1 MNKKLSNVIKIF
13 LILIILLV
21 IATPLLTSINIF
33 NELNKIFE
41 NKLIYILSITIPFLI
56 LFIIELTIILK
67 EQKRKQLANM
77 MNLKLEE
84 LNKVKDNKELSNT
97 IENTI
102 KSQIKEIDAAKK
114 DYKKINELERT
125 IQIPLSE
132 IQLGLNTLNEKN
144 KTNNQNEEDS
154 ELDNTLILFD
164 NKDIKEEIQEEL
176 SLKKEKTEKDNIS
189 TKDVENIKENKELST
204 TPVENSKENQDLST
218 ETVDKKEKNVEKM
231 VETVEKEESKDN
243 ISTDT
248 VDNKKEEKIQE

>member
-1 MNKKLSNVIKIF
+1 MNKKLTNIIKIF

-21 IATPLLTSINIF
+21 IATPLLSNISIF
-33 NELNKIFE
+33 NELNKVFK
-41 NKLIYILSITIPFLI
+41 NKLIYILCITIPFLI

-84 LNKVKDNKELSNT
+84 LNKVKDNKELSNA

-132 IQLGLNTLNEKN
+132 IQIGLNTLNKNN
-144 KTNNQNEEDS
+144 KTNKQNEEDS

-176 SLKKEKTEKDNIS
+176 TLKKEKTKNDNIS
-189 TKDVENIKENKELST
+189 TKDSENSKESKELST
-204 TPVENSKENQDLST
+204 LPVDNFKKDSDLST
-218 ETVDKKEKNVEKM
+218 PPVDKKEKNVEKSSEI
-231 VETVEKEESKDN
+231 VENEESKNN
-243 ISTDT
+243 ISTST
-248 VDNKKEEKIQE
+248 VDNKEEKKIQ

>member
-1 MNKKLSNVIKIF
+1 MNKKLTNIIKIF

-21 IATPLLTSINIF
+21 IATPLLSSINIF

-41 NKLIYILSITIPFLI
+41 NKIIYILCITIPFLI

-132 IQLGLNTLNEKN
+132 IQIGLNTLNKNN
-144 KTNNQNEEDS
+144 KTNKQNEEDS

-176 SLKKEKTEKDNIS
+176 TLKKEKEKNNIS
-189 TKDVENIKENKELST
+189 TKDVENNEENKELST
-204 TPVENSKENQDLST
+204 VPVENSKENQDLST
-218 ETVDKKEKNVEKM
+218 ESVDKKEENVEKSS
-231 VETVEKEESKDN
+231 ETVEKEENKDN
-243 ISTDT
+243 KSTDT
-248 VDNKKEEKIQE
+248 IDNKEEEKIQE

>member
-1 MNKKLSNVIKIF
+1 MNKKLTNIIKIF

-21 IATPLLTSINIF
+21 IATPLLSSISIF
-33 NELNKIFE
+33 NELNKVFE
-41 NKLIYILSITIPFLI
+41 NKLIYILCITIPFLI

-144 KTNNQNEEDS
+144 KTNNQNEEDG

-176 SLKKEKTEKDNIS
+176 SLKKEKVKNNIF
-189 TKDVENIKENKELST
+189 TKDVENNEENKGLST
-204 TPVENSKENQDLST
+204 APVENSKENQDLST
-218 ETVDKKEKNVEKM
+218 KVVDKKEKNVEKSSEI
-231 VETVEKEESKDN
+231 VENEESKDN
-243 ISTDT
+243 NSTDT
-248 VDNKKEEKIQE
+248 VNNKKEEKIQE

>member
-1 MNKKLSNVIKIF
+1 MNKKITNIIKIF

-33 NELNKIFE
+33 NELNKVFE

-189 TKDVENIKENKELST
+189 TKDVEKSKELST
-204 TPVENSKENQDLST
+204 PPVDNFKENQDLST
-218 ETVDKKEKNVEKM
+218 KTVDKKEKNVEKSSEI
-231 VETVEKEESKDN
+231 VQKEESKDN
-243 ISTDT
+243 NSTDT

>member
-1 MNKKLSNVIKIF
+1 MNKKLTNIIKIF

-33 NELNKIFE
+33 NELNKVFE

-132 IQLGLNTLNEKN
+132 IQIGLNTLNEKN

-189 TKDVENIKENKELST
+189 TKDVENIKELST

-218 ETVDKKEKNVEKM
+218 ETVDKKEKNVEKSQEI
-231 VETVEKEESKDN
+231 VENEESKDN
-243 ISTDT
+243 ISTST
-248 VDNKKEEKIQE
+248 VDNKEEKKIQE

>member
-1 MNKKLSNVIKIF
+1 MNKKITNIIKIF

-33 NELNKIFE
+33 NELNKVFE

-56 LFIIELTIILK
+56 LFIIEFTIILK

-132 IQLGLNTLNEKN
+132 IRIGLNTLNKNN
-144 KTNNQNEEDS
+144 KTNKQNEEDS

-176 SLKKEKTEKDNIS
+176 TLKKEKEKNNIS
-189 TKDVENIKENKELST
+189 TKDVENSKESKELST
-204 TPVENSKENQDLST
+204 LPVDNFKKDSDLST
-218 ETVDKKEKNVEKM
+218 PPVDKKEKNVKKSSEI
-231 VETVEKEESKDN
+231 VENEESKDN
-243 ISTDT
+243 NSTDT
-248 VDNKKEEKIQE
+248 VDNKEEKKIQE

>member
-1 MNKKLSNVIKIF
+1 MNKKLTNIIKIF

-33 NELNKIFE
+33 NELNKVFE

-132 IQLGLNTLNEKN
+132 IQIGLNTLNEKNEKN

-154 ELDNTLILFD
+154 KLDNTLILFD

-176 SLKKEKTEKDNIS
+176 TLKKEKVKNNIS
-189 TKDVENIKENKELST
+189 TKDVENSKESKELST
-204 TPVENSKENQDLST
+204 PPCG
-218 ETVDKKEKNVEKM
+218 
-231 VETVEKEESKDN
+231 
-243 ISTDT
+243 
-248 VDNKKEEKIQE
+248 

>member
-21 IATPLLTSINIF
+21 IATPLLTSISIF
-33 NELNKIFE
+33 NELNKVFE
-41 NKLIYILSITIPFLI
+41 NKLIYILCITIPFLI

-102 KSQIKEIDAAKK
+102 KSQIREIDAAKK

-132 IQLGLNTLNEKN
+132 IQIGLNTLNKNN
-144 KTNNQNEEDS
+144 KTNKQNEEDS

-176 SLKKEKTEKDNIS
+176 TLKKEKEKNNIS
-189 TKDVENIKENKELST
+189 TKDVENSKESKELST
-204 TPVENSKENQDLST
+204 PP
-218 ETVDKKEKNVEKM
+218 VDKKEKNIEKSSEI
-231 VETVEKEESKDN
+231 VQKEESKKN
-243 ISTDT
+243 ISTST
-248 VDNKKEEKIQE
+248 VDNKEEKKIQE